1 MKGGEPV
8 MSRKILRIF
17 TIIAIGITSFGLLV
31 GGTYL
36 YDRYIYTNPIEE
48 ALSQMESIEISQ
60 FEENANSIYI
70 TAHFN
75 SQEGL
80 QSNFY
85 NLLNKIEEQKNNSV
99 VNYVV
104 NIKNNS
110 NNEEFAKFLKAAK
123 LPIYEAINTGH
134 YTALPQQLTAL
145 SQNEEINYDLEID
158 NNFIFVTINKGED
171 YAHLVINSEDSPYRI
186 VTTMGEEFV

>member
-1 MKGGEPV
+1 

-36 YDRYIYTNPIEE
+36 YDSYIYTNPIEE
-48 ALSQMESIEISQ
+48 ALREMETIDIIQ
-60 FEENANSIYI
+60 FEENDTSLNV

-80 QSNFY
+80 QASFY
-85 NLLNKIEEQKNNSV
+85 SLLNKIEEQKNSSV
-99 VNYVV
+99 VNCVV

-110 NNEEFAKFLKAAK
+110 NNEELAKFLKAAK

-145 SQNEEINYDLEID
+145 SHKEEINYVLEMD
-158 NNFIFVTINKGED
+158 NQFLFVTVNKGED
-171 YAHLVINSEDSPYRI
+171 YAHLVINSGDLPYRI
-186 VTTMGEEFV
+186 TTTMGEEFV

>member
-1 MKGGEPV
+1 

-36 YDRYIYTNPIEE
+36 YNRYIYVNPIEE
-48 ALSQMESIEISQ
+48 ALSEIETVEISH
-60 FEENANSIYI
+60 FEESETSLYI

-75 SQEGL
+75 SQKGL
-80 QSNFY
+80 QPNFY
-85 NLLNKIEEQKNNSV
+85 NLINEIENQKNNSV
-99 VNYVV
+99 VNCVV

-110 NNEEFAKFLKAAK
+110 NNEELAKFLKTAK

-134 YTALPQQLTAL
+134 FTALPQQLTAL
-145 SQNEEINYDLEID
+145 SPNEEINYDLEMD
-158 NNFIFVTINKGED
+158 NQFVFVTVNQGED
-171 YAHLVINSEDSPYRI
+171 YAHLVINCGDLPYRI
-186 VTTMGEEFV
+186 ITTMGEEYV